1 MTWKNG
7 FTGKVTSH
15 GPGLYLRIPESTVQ
29 SMGLE
34 DEDLLQLE
42 LRNMNGEKLQTS
54 REVKESSG
62 QCKVYLRKETKEQLS
77 LQHKDLVDVFLH
89 KK

>member
-1 MTWKNG
+1 MTKKNG
-7 FTGKVTSH
+7 FTGKVTKH
-15 GPGLYLRIPESTVQ
+15 GPGLYLRIPQNTVQ
-29 SMGLE
+29 SMDLK

-42 LRNMNGEKLQTS
+42 LRNMEGEKLQTS

-62 QCKVYLRKETKEQLS
+62 QCKVYLGKETKEQLS